1 MKLFPVVFGLALLP
15 VTAFAQADE
24 VRELRQALQ
33 DERARAAQ
41 VRARFEREISEL
53 REQRNRIQDQLLD
66 RERAFDRDRLRQ
78 QMEMEQTRK
87 ELARQVRDAK
97 LEQARSQSTISLLRA
112 ELSTLKQKLGEPED
126 ENDLLELGVSMV
138 FKDTPLEETLS
149 YLEEVSGFEFRVHED
164 LGDVLADAVVTLR
177 LHELPLRVALDLLLL
192 NATVGDDHL
201 ELTWRREGD
210 AIYLQ

>member
-1 MKLFPVVFGLALLP
+1 MKRVPAAVLLTLLP
-15 VTAFAQADE
+15 LTAWGQADE

-41 VRARFEREISEL
+41 AQASARQEISEL
-53 REQRNRIQDQLLD
+53 RQRLVRSEDAQLEQARSFDQNRRRSQERLEQL
-66 RERAFDRDRLRQ
+66 Q
-78 QMEMEQTRK
+78 G
-87 ELARQVRDAK
+87 ELARQVRDTQ
-97 LEQARSQSTISLLRA
+97 LEQARLQSTISLLRA

-126 ENDLLELGVSMV
+126 ENDLLELRVSMV
-138 FKDTPLEETLS
+138 FKDTSLEETLS
-149 YLEEVSGFEFRVHED
+149 YLEEVSGFEFHVHED
-164 LGDVLADAVVTLR
+164 LGDVLSDAVVTLR

-192 NATVGDDHL
+192 NATVGDEHV